1 MSDMN
6 ETRICIIGGGSR
18 QWALR
23 FMKDL
28 ALNPDTHGTLVLYDR
43 NKQAARENVVI
54 AERIFA
60 VNHTPGRFNVL
71 AIDDLQEALIGSDL
85 VIISVE
91 PGSTT
96 CRKGDLLL
104 PEEYGILQTVG
115 DTTGPGGIMRARRSI
130 PMFYDFGKQ
139 IAACCPE
146 AWVINYTNPMTLC
159 TAALYRAF
167 PAIKVIGCCHEVFH
181 LQNLLAKKVSQWY
194 KVPPVNRRDVHID
207 VTGINHFTFITEAK
221 WNGLSLLEP
230 LKEEI
235 SQPEYFKDLTSAA
248 LERIQKQQWFTSDH
262 QIALTFLKDFDTLGA
277 AGDRHLAEFV
287 PWYLV
292 SDKVLNSYGVVRTP
306 YEWRISIAEEKR
318 TKKFTDEDL
327 VAEPSDEEGVDIMRS
342 LLGDSTMVTNVNLP
356 NSGQISYLPKGRIVE
371 SNAHIAHNAVTPLM
385 AKDPP
390 LLIQTMI
397 RRASDIQEM
406 TLDAVLNEDEDAL
419 FAAFISDP
427 LVNIPLTKARELFDR
442 MLVESALRYE

>member
-1 MSDMN
+1 MK

-28 ALNPDTHGTLVLYDR
+28 ALSPDTRGTLVLYDR
-43 NKQAARENVVI
+43 NKEAARENVVI

-60 VNHTPGRFNVL
+60 INQSSGRFNVL
-71 AIDDLQEALIGSDL
+71 AVDNIQEALSHSDL

-115 DTTGPGGIMRARRSI
+115 DTTGPGGIMRARRAI

-139 IAACCPE
+139 IEAFCPH

-167 PAIKVIGCCHEVFH
+167 PAIKLIGCCHEVFH
-181 LQNLLAKKVSQWY
+181 LQNFLAKKVSQWY
-194 KVPPVNRRDVHID
+194 DVPAVNRRDVHID
-207 VTGINHFTFITEAK
+207 VTGINHFTFITKAS
-221 WNGLSLLEP
+221 WNGQSLLEP

-235 SQPEYFKDLTSAA
+235 GQSGYFKDLTSVA
-248 LERIQKQQWFTSDH
+248 LKRTQDQQWFTSDH
-262 QIALTFLKDFDTLGA
+262 QIALTFLRDFDTLGA

-287 PWYLV
+287 PWYLTT
-292 SDKVLNSYGVVRTP
+292 DEVLNSYGVVRTP

-318 TKKFTDEDL
+318 TKIFTDEDL
-327 VAEPSDEEGVDIMRS
+327 IAEPSDEEGVDIMRS
-342 LLGDSTMVTNVNLP
+342 LLGDSAMITNVNFP

-371 SNAHIAHNAVTPLM
+371 SNASITHNSITPLIS
-385 AKDPP
+385 KDPP
-390 LLIQTMI
+390 LPIQSLI
-397 RRASDIQEM
+397 RRASDVQEM
-406 TLDAVLNEDEDAL
+406 TLDAILNNDEDAL

-427 LVNIPLTKARELFDR
+427 LVTIPLTEARELFDR
-442 MLVESALRYE
+442 MIVESALRY

>member
-1 MSDMN
+1 
-6 ETRICIIGGGSR
+6 
-18 QWALR
+18 
-23 FMKDL
+23 
-28 ALNPDTHGTLVLYDR
+28 
-43 NKQAARENVVI
+43 
-54 AERIFA
+54 
-60 VNHTPGRFNVL
+60 
-71 AIDDLQEALIGSDL
+71 
-85 VIISVE
+85 
-91 PGSTT
+91 
-96 CRKGDLLL
+96 
-104 PEEYGILQTVG
+104 
-115 DTTGPGGIMRARRSI
+115 
-130 PMFYDFGKQ
+130 
-139 IAACCPE
+139 
-146 AWVINYTNPMTLC
+146 
-159 TAALYRAF
+159 
-167 PAIKVIGCCHEVFH
+167 VIGCCHEVFH